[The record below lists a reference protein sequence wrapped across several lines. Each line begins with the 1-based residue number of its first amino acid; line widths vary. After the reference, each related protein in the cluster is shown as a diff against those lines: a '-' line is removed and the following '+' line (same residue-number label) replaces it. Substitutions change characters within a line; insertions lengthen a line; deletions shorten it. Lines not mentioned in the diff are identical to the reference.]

1 MPELSW
7 HRSGTG
13 GGGAAVTAQGAQ
25 PDMLPAD
32 PAAPREMASQDEA
45 SAPSPARIYS
55 YWLGGRDYRDAD
67 RDVAESVIR
76 HRGQIVAAAHAD
88 RAFLRRVVWY
98 AASGRGIR
106 QFLDIGAGLPVPVM
120 ATHEVALRA
129 NGRCRVVYADSDSYV
144 ISRSREVGTAPGC
157 APCTHLQA
165 DVRDPAAL
173 LTAAA
178 DALDFT
184 QPVAML
190 LLAVLDH
197 LPDGDDPAG
206 IVAELAS
213 ALAPGSLLA
222 ISHLTADHAP
232 AEVSAAVAAWNARVE
247 PGLHP
252 RSSSEVLGMFGG
264 LPLQWPG
271 VVPVTRWLPSF
282 RDAPGRP
289 VDICGGLAQVPL
301 PQHHD
306 GVESA
311 VPLPATA
318 DIAADGQQP
327 GHELRAV
334 ADQNPE
340 FRIWEDTAGGRVR
353 YVARGKTLTLVSDS
367 LDEIGEA
374 LGQRRDN
381 S

>member
-1 MPELSW
+1 
-7 HRSGTG
+7 
-13 GGGAAVTAQGAQ
+13 VTAQGTP

-32 PAAPREMASQDEA
+32 RAAPREMASQGEA

-55 YWLGGRDYRDAD
+55 YWLGGRDYSDAD

-76 HRGQIVAAAHAD
+76 HRGQIVAAAHAN

-106 QFLDIGAGLPVPVM
+106 QFLDIGAGLPVPAM
-120 ATHEVALRA
+120 ATHDVAHRA
-129 NGRCRVVYADSDSYV
+129 NRKCRILYVDSDPYV
-144 ISRSREVGTAPGC
+144 VSRSREASTAPGC
-157 APCTHLQA
+157 APCAHLQA

-173 LTAAA
+173 LAAAA
-178 DALDFT
+178 DVLDFT
-184 QPVAML
+184 QPVALL

-197 LPDGDDPAG
+197 LPDDDEPSG
-206 IVAELAS
+206 IVAELAV
-213 ALAPGSLLA
+213 ALAPGSVLA
-222 ISHLTADHAP
+222 ISHLTPDHTP
-232 AEVSAAVAAWNARVE
+232 AEMSAAVAAWNACVVPR
-247 PGLHP
+247 LHP
-252 RSSSEVLGMFGG
+252 RSSSEVLGMFAG

-306 GVESA
+306 GGESA
-311 VPLPATA
+311 VPLPARA

-327 GHELRAV
+327 GDELRAV
-334 ADQNPE
+334 AGQNPG

-374 LGQRRDN
+374 LAQRRDN
-381 S
+381 T